1 MKAELMILNARLL
14 KCSLER
20 TTHHQPELNT
30 KIRPAA
36 LFVLYEFF
44 SLLSAFKKKKR
55 ENRIVTF
62 F

>member
-1 MKAELMILNARLL
+1 MKAELTILNARLL

-20 TTHHQPELNT
+20 TTHHQPKLNM

-44 SLLSAFKKKKR
+44 SLLSALKKKKR
-55 ENRIVTF
+55 EQKERRE
-62 F
+62 